1 MNGERLMPMIDVY
14 APAGLLPTSSHR
26 SLAEQLTTALIHA
39 EGHEVVEP
47 FASNTAAYV
56 HELPADAVHTAVTDS
71 AQVVRV
77 EVLTP
82 PGALTRDG
90 QREVVSETT
99 RIVAEIAND
108 PTLIERTWV
117 LLKEAAEGGWGMR
130 GVALGHE
137 EFAALAKA
145 AAA

>member
-56 HELPADAVHTAVTDS
+56 HELPAD